1 MITYRIA
8 TESDLPALADLR
20 WEHWSEDAQNAG
32 VVDQKTFQEEF
43 VKRVSPWLQSG
54 QLTVW
59 LAESAGEIIANMH
72 VQRVNK
78 IPKPSKLD
86 DCFGYV
92 SNVHT
97 RAAYRN
103 QGVGSMLL
111 QHVQQWALEHDMEFL
126 VLWPSERSVPFY
138 QRAGFTVGE
147 AIEFEVRPYVG

>member
-8 TESDLPALADLR
+8 TENDLPALADLR

-32 VVDQKTFQEEF
+32 IVDKETFREEF
-43 VKRVSPWLQSG
+43 VMRVAPWLHNG

-59 LAESAGEIIANMH
+59 VAESEGEIIANMH

-92 SNVHT
+92 TNVHT

-103 QGVGSMLL
+103 QGIGSVLL
-111 QHVQQWALEHDMEFL
+111 GLVQQWALEQDMEFL
-126 VLWPSERSVPFY
+126 VLWPSERSIPFY
-138 QRAGFTVGE
+138 QRAGFIDGE